1 MLTGTYAVGPS
12 RTTLTVR
19 YLGPG
24 KVTNYPMTSQQGL
37 ADDVNHVDSTWYF
50 DLSENYDLSIAGA
63 KVTLFGVVENL
74 FDRTPERSEEHTSEL
89 QSLMRISYAVFCLKK
104 NNHKKAKKN

>member
-50 DLSENYDLSIAGA
+50 DLSENYDLSIVGA

-74 FDRTPERSEEHTSEL
+74 FDRTPEPIPGGYIGFGTNNPYDLLGRTSDRKSTRL
-89 QSLMRISYAVFCLKK
+89 NSS
-104 NNHKKAKKN
+104 H